1 MQWYMYV
8 ILCFDNSLYCGITID
23 LEKRLKQHNGV
34 LKGGAKYTRGRR
46 PCKYVH
52 VEEALNRSEASK
64 KEAKFKKLN
73 RENKLKYISHVLSSG
88 LT

>member
-1 MQWYMYV
+1 MKMIKYQQREILQSKKKLKHMQWYMYV

-64 KEAKFKKLN
+64 KRSK
-73 RENKLKYISHVLSSG
+73 V
-88 LT
+88 